1 MQDKA
6 IQALTA
12 ALAPKAKVLRVGKI
26 QTIDASGLVPGDIV
40 SIRLG
45 DIAPADVKLIGADDE
60 HDQPLQVAPLSCSR
74 SYTEIC
80 TLYTFIGPGWQGGSI
95 NTEHRTHG

>member
-45 DIAPADVKLIGADDE
+45 DIAPADVKLIGTDDE
-60 HDQPLQVAPLSCSR
+60 HDQSLQVAPLSCSR
-74 SYTEIC
+74 SYTEFC
-80 TLYTFIGPGWQGGSI
+80 ML
-95 NTEHRTHG
+95 